1 MFRDSKGDF
10 AHYARSCET
19 LWAAQSRDCVGG
31 REGVGAGMQGRRLGT
46 NLWMAAR
53 ETESACKVHS
63 TLNNRQSPP
72 THQHWNA
79 YRMFKAANDVTRF
92 LKHSIPEIFGST
104 EKGAAKAKLLA
115 INALHGLSFQVIFDD
130 FQKKTAME
138 N

>member
-31 REGVGAGMQGRRLGT
+31 RGWVQGCRETVGNQFVDGGP
-46 NLWMAAR
+46 R

-104 EKGAAKAKLLA
+104 EKGAAKSKFLA
-115 INALHGLSFQVIFDD
+115 IKD
-130 FQKKTAME
+130 
-138 N
+138 

>member
-1 MFRDSKGDF
+1 MLTMHAPARHFGPPRVETASEGGGGCRD
-10 AHYARSCET
+10 ARET
-19 LWAAQSRDCVGG
+19 VGNQFVDG
-31 REGVGAGMQGRRLGT
+31 GP
-46 NLWMAAR
+46 R

-104 EKGAAKAKLLA
+104 EKGAAKSKFLA
-115 INALHGLSFQVIFDD
+115 IKD
-130 FQKKTAME
+130 
-138 N
+138 

>member
-1 MFRDSKGDF
+1 MAWGWGGECLETVKGTLLTMHAPARHFGPPRVETASEGGGGCRD
-10 AHYARSCET
+10 ARET
-19 LWAAQSRDCVGG
+19 VGNQFVDG
-31 REGVGAGMQGRRLGT
+31 GP
-46 NLWMAAR
+46 R

-79 YRMFKAANDVTRF
+79 YRMFKAANDVKRF
-92 LKHSIPEIFGST
+92 KALNSRDFWLKVSC
-104 EKGAAKAKLLA
+104 
-115 INALHGLSFQVIFDD
+115 NQGLSCQVIFDD